1 MTLPFKSG
9 EDLLSPGQPVN
20 SHNRSP
26 RRGGTAG
33 AASNAPVGPEVGTR
47 LSAQEI
53 HDNVLQAAEEEME
66 RPAWDLLWSA
76 VTAGLTIGWSFV
88 GGAYAAT
95 LVAPEYRQAIS
106 AAVYPLGFILVI
118 IGRNQLFTE
127 NTLEPVIPVL
137 ANPSSKTL
145 GKMLRLWAIVLFGN
159 MAGAA
164 AFGSLFARTAI
175 VSPAVRA
182 SMVDLGQHVV
192 SGSFG
197 EQFYHAIFAGW
208 LIALTAWLVAATTQT
223 GAQIFLI
230 WLTTAPIAALNF
242 RHSIAGSVEAF
253 FVASSSNA
261 TWAAAVLF
269 IVAAVLGNVVGG
281 VTFVAMLNHGQVSTA
296 VVARARRKR

>member
-1 MTLPFKSG
+1 MVTT
-9 EDLLSPGQPVN
+9 Q
-20 SHNRSP
+20 NRSP
-26 RRGGTAG
+26 RRGAAAG

-53 HDNVLQAAEEEME
+53 HDNVLQAAEEEMS

-95 LVAPEYRQAIS
+95 LVAPEYRHAIA

-118 IGRNQLFTE
+118 IGRSQLFTE

-137 ANPSSKTL
+137 AKPSRVTV
-145 GKMLRLWAIVLFGN
+145 GKMLRLWAIVLGGN
-159 MAGAA
+159 LTGAV
-164 AFGSLFARTAI
+164 AFGALFARTSV
-175 VSPAVRA
+175 VSQAVRE
-182 SMVDLGQHVV
+182 SMLNLGGVLLN
-192 SGSFG
+192 GGFG

-230 WLTTAPIAALNF
+230 WLTTAPIAALDF
-242 RHSIAGSVEAF
+242 RHSIAGSVEVL
-253 FVASSSNA
+253 FVAASGHA
-261 TWAAAVLF
+261 TWAAAGMF
-269 IVAAVLGNVVGG
+269 ILPAVLGNIVGG
-281 VTFVAMLNHGQVSTA
+281 VTFVAMLNHGQVSTS